1 MSDSD
6 LMDCSMPGFPVL
18 HYLLELAQA
27 HDHWVD
33 DAIQPSHLLLPSSPS
48 ALHLSQY
55 QGFFFFSSESALRI
69 KWPKCFSFSISPSNE
84 YSELIS
90 FRIDWFDLLAEQGTL
105 KSLLQH
111 HNLKASIVQ
120 HSAFCMV
127 QLSHPYMTTAKAIA
141 LTRRTFVVQ
150 VMSLLLK
157 ALSLFFTA
165 FLPRSKHLLISW
177 QQSLSIVILKPPQ
190 NKTGHCFHFFPIY
203 FPMKWWDQKPWS

>member
-1 MSDSD
+1 
-6 LMDCSMPGFPVL
+6 MDCSWSGSSVLQLRYTESMMPSNHLISCHQLFLPPSVFPSIRVF
-18 HYLLELAQA
+18 
-27 HDHWVD
+27 
-33 DAIQPSHLLLPSSPS
+33 P
-48 ALHLSQY
+48 
-55 QGFFFFSSESALRI
+55 SESALRI

-165 FLPRSKHLLISW
+165 FLPKRNRLSVSW
-177 QQSLSIVILKPPQ
+177 LHSCLQR
-190 NKTGHCFHFFPIY
+190 F
-203 FPMKWWDQKPWS
+203 WSPRR